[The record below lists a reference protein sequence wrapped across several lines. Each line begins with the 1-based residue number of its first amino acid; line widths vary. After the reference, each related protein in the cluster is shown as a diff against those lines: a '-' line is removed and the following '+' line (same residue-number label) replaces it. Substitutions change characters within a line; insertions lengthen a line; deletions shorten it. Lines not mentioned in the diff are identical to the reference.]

1 MRIMA
6 LLVAIIG
13 VAILA
18 LGVYYIPQAIS
29 GKQEVADKIAPLTL
43 NKLDATYDEVSN
55 KHAKLIMSE
64 ELKIRQGDEPS
75 AYYNYLTIQRTGL
88 GLARAEVGLTNFVL
102 ITGIIEIILG
112 VALILISIGLMR
124 KSAS

>member
-1 MRIMA
+1 MRILA

-13 VAILA
+13 VALLA
-18 LGVYYIPQAIS
+18 IGVYYIPEAIS
-29 GKQEVADKIAPLTL
+29 GKQEIADKIAPLTL

-55 KHAKLIMSE
+55 RHAKLIIAE
-64 ELKIRQGDEPS
+64 ELKILQGAEPD
-75 AYYNYLTIQRTGL
+75 AKYNYLTIQRTGL